1 MAQPPNPYAALTPT
15 EAESSGPFE
24 PETLL
29 PLINRALPLAQA
41 LPSQSP
47 LVAVG
52 RGSSGRT
59 FLGVNVELPGLSPL
73 HSIHAGQFLVVHL
86 ALNNERT
93 LNCLAFSS
101 NGSYFDPPCPHCCQ
115 LLQEIRNAS
124 STKLLIT
131 DPSRQRDMS
140 LSTYLPQKYL
150 SLYNEVPKYFFAR
163 LLDENRNNGLT
174 LINPNPIR
182 DCLDSEIC
190 NHLSCR
196 ALKAANRSY
205 APYSKSPSGVALMDF
220 QGRVYSGWSIESVAN
235 PILGAAQAA
244 LVDFMTNG
252 GGHEFNNIVRGF
264 LVEKRDAKLSHLATA
279 REILNKVAHFS
290 FILRVLHCHKIQCFF
305 THESPSMSE
314 KEDFANILKDIN
326 SKRRRNIHHGTIY
339 KTGDE
344 KTLKFI
350 LGVNY
355 KDMEAVDEPP
365 MRKRKVDELMHA
377 VDPSNDSRFTF
388 QTRVTRATCQKDEDL
403 RILTEVCRIKP
414 KIQGTGEQSDGMT
427 KLLMVSTKAIYL
439 SGYRMIF

>member
-290 FILRVLHCHKIQCFF
+290 FILRVLHCQ
-305 THESPSMSE
+305 
-314 KEDFANILKDIN
+314 
-326 SKRRRNIHHGTIY
+326 
-339 KTGDE
+339 
-344 KTLKFI
+344 
-350 LGVNY
+350 
-355 KDMEAVDEPP
+355 
-365 MRKRKVDELMHA
+365 
-377 VDPSNDSRFTF
+377 
-388 QTRVTRATCQKDEDL
+388 
-403 RILTEVCRIKP
+403 
-414 KIQGTGEQSDGMT
+414 
-427 KLLMVSTKAIYL
+427 
-439 SGYRMIF
+439 

>member
-140 LSTYLPQKYL
+140 LSTYLPQKYF

-190 NHLSCR
+190 NHLGCR

-264 LVEKRDAKLSHLATA
+264 LVEKRDAKFCALMTYHITA
-279 REILNKVAHFS
+279 E
-290 FILRVLHCHKIQCFF
+290 
-305 THESPSMSE
+305 
-314 KEDFANILKDIN
+314 
-326 SKRRRNIHHGTIY
+326 
-339 KTGDE
+339 
-344 KTLKFI
+344 
-350 LGVNY
+350 
-355 KDMEAVDEPP
+355 
-365 MRKRKVDELMHA
+365 A

-403 RILTEVCRIKP
+403 RILTEVCTGDKTKRWNDEAIDGFYKGYLP
-414 KIQGTGEQSDGMT
+414 KWISDDILMPCRDMRLESVPLQIMKVIVET
-427 KLLMVSTKAIYL
+427 REAVESNEKLMAGNAIFYISFKYLNAPHGPPQYHRAIVRRTVDGIPGHVSLELKCWL
-439 SGYRMIF
+439 HDL